1 MCRDPDEII
10 IEIILKQIKKC
21 SLLCDF
27 LVVKDPH
34 ARLVTS
40 KLHEPKELNNRINI
54 ISKYLG

>member
-1 MCRDPDEII
+1 MCRDPEEII
-10 IEIILKQIKKC
+10 IEIILKQLKKC

-34 ARLVTS
+34 ARQVTS
-40 KLHEPKELNNRINI
+40 QLYNPAELQHRINT